1 MEDTRLASEG
11 DVPACRELLRVAL
24 EGAMVMRGGATLVGT
39 ATVDQLL
46 ARWSLGAPASPD
58 ATTAVYVGQFHQVV
72 VGLAAVVSEHRPGAE
87 TPAGAGRAPL
97 AGRIECLY
105 VEPEA
110 RGVGVGSALM
120 AAAVAWCRQQSCVEI
135 DALALPGDRSSKQ
148 RYEGAGFTARLLT
161 LSRKLD

>member
-1 MEDTRLASEG
+1 
-11 DVPACRELLRVAL
+11 
-24 EGAMVMRGGATLVGT
+24 MRGGATLVGA
-39 ATVDQLL
+39 ATEDQLL
-46 ARWSLGAPASPD
+46 ARWSLGAPTSPD

-72 VGLAAVVSEHRPGAE
+72 VGLAAVVTEI
-87 TPAGAGRAPL
+87 RADTGQKR

-148 RYEGAGFTARLLT
+148 RYEGAGFSARLIT
-161 LSRKLD
+161 LSRKLP

>member
-11 DVPACRELLRVAL
+11 DVAVCRELLRVAL
-24 EGAMVMRGGATLVGT
+24 EGAKVMRGGATLVGD
-39 ATVDQLL
+39 ATEDQLL
-46 ARWSLGAPASPD
+46 TRWSLGAPASPD

-72 VGLAAVVSEHRPGAE
+72 VGLAAVVTE
-87 TPAGAGRAPL
+87 TRTGAGSPL

-105 VEPEA
+105 VESEA

-120 AAAVAWCRQQSCVEI
+120 AAAVAWCRRKSCVEI